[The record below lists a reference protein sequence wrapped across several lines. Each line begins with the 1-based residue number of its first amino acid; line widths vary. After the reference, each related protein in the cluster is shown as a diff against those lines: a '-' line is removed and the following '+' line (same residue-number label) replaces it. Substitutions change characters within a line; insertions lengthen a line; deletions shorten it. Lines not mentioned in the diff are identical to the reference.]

1 MIKIGDTISSRYNVL
16 SHLGTGGMA
25 VVFECKDLYT
35 SKIVALK
42 ILKEELLDNKSAISD
57 FEKEVRASVTMS
69 HENIMEIFDEG
80 KFENRPY
87 LVMEYLNSQTLLDKI
102 EYYTKFS
109 INEACLIMIQLLKAI
124 GYTHKHGIIHR
135 DIKPQNIFYLSN
147 GSIKLGD
154 FGIAKK
160 EGDNEIDGEI
170 LGSIHY
176 LAPEVLT
183 HKKFSVLSDIYAAG
197 ITFFQLITGRLP
209 FDGSTKEV
217 AEKQVKSVFPIPSS
231 IISDI
236 PNDIDLIILK
246 AVSKN
251 PKARYKNADEFINE
265 IEDYLS
271 GKKIKRSFFDRFF

>member
-25 VVFECKDLYT
+25 EVFQCKDLYT
-35 SKIVALK
+35 SKIVAVK
-42 ILKEELLDNKSAISD
+42 ILKEELLNNKNSISD
-57 FEKEVRASVTMS
+57 FEKEVKASVAMS

-87 LVMEYLNSQTLLDKI
+87 LVMEYFNSQTLLDKI

-183 HKKFSVLSDIYAAG
+183 NKKFSISSDIYAAG
-197 ITFFQLITGRLP
+197 ITFFQLITGTLP
-209 FDGSTKEV
+209 FEGSTKEI
-217 AEKQVKSVFPIPSS
+217 AEKQVKSNFPKPSS
-231 IISDI
+231 IINET
-236 PNDIDLIILK
+236 PKDIDLIVLK
-246 AVSKN
+246 AVSKD
-251 PKARYKNADEFINE
+251 PKARYKNTDEFIKE